1 MGVAGLA
8 LWMCAAPASGLAATI
23 LVTPADDLAKVLREA
38 GDGDRIDIAAGEY
51 RGQVGVIQQK
61 NLTLRGIGGRPVFKA
76 DGRSAEGKAILVVRN
91 GQVRIENIEFRGA
104 RVPDGNGAG
113 IRFEHGQLTVVR
125 CAFFDN
131 QNGILT
137 ANFSDA
143 ELTVQDSEFGQAP
156 RDATLPHLLYVGR
169 IARFTLS
176 GSRFG
181 GGTNGHL
188 VKSRARESIVRYN
201 QLVDGVGGQA
211 AYELEFPNGGRAWVI
226 GNVIGQSATTSNPVV
241 MSFGAEGTDDRPQG
255 LFVVNNTFINEG
267 LKPALFL
274 RVHDL
279 GKPVER
285 VVANNLY
292 VGLGV
297 SDVAW
302 ADVLRGNY
310 LAPPQV
316 LQDPEVGQYGLGLD
330 SLLRHRGV
338 DPAGLQGTVQGQSL
352 RPDAEFTPPAG
363 TRPLS
368 PRSRWSPG
376 AYQ

>member
-1 MGVAGLA
+1 MSVCLV
-8 LWMCAAPASGLAATI
+8 AAPASAATI

-38 GDGDRIDIAAGEY
+38 ADGDQIDIAAGAY
-51 RGQVGVIQQK
+51 SGQVGVIQQK
-61 NLTLRGIGGRPVFKA
+61 NLTLRGIGGRPVLKA
-76 DGRSAEGKAILVVRN
+76 AGRSAEGKAILVVRD
-91 GQVRIENIEFRGA
+91 GRVRIENIEFRGA

-125 CAFFDN
+125 CAFYDN

-137 ANFSDA
+137 ANFGDA

-156 RDATLPHLLYVGR
+156 HDATLPHLLYVGR
-169 IARFTLS
+169 IARLTLS

-181 GGTNGHL
+181 GGFNGHL
-188 VKSRARESIVRYN
+188 VKSRARESFVRYN
-201 QLVDGVGGQA
+201 QIVDGPGGQA
-211 AYELEFPNGGRAWVI
+211 GYELEFPNGGRAWVI

-241 MSFGAEGTDDRPQG
+241 VSFGAEGTDDRPQG
-255 LFVVNNTFINEG
+255 LFVVNNTFVNEG
-267 LKPALFL
+267 LKPGFFVRL
-274 RVHDL
+274 HDL

-285 VVANNLY
+285 VMANNLY

-297 SDVAW
+297 SDAAW
-302 ADVLRGNY
+302 ADVGRGNF

-330 SLLRHRGV
+330 SVLRHRGV
-338 DPAGLQGTVQGQSL
+338 DPGTAQGQSL
-352 RPDAEFTPPAG
+352 RPDAEFTPPMG

>member
-1 MGVAGLA
+1 MVGCLA
-8 LWMCAAPASGLAATI
+8 AAPARAATI
-23 LVTPADDLAKVLREA
+23 LVTPANDLAKVLREA
-38 GDGDRIDIAAGEY
+38 GDGDQIDIAAGVYE
-51 RGQVGVIQQK
+51 GQVGVILQK

-76 DGRSAEGKAILVVRN
+76 SGRSAEGKAILVVRD
-91 GQVRIENIEFRGA
+91 GRVRIENIEFRGA

-113 IRFEHGQLTVVR
+113 IRFERGQLTVVR
-125 CAFFDN
+125 CAFYDN

-137 ANFSDA
+137 ANFGDA

-156 RDATLPHLLYVGR
+156 QDATLPHLLYVGR

-181 GGTNGHL
+181 GGFNGHL
-188 VKSRARESIVRYN
+188 VKSRARESVVHYN
-201 QLVDGVGGQA
+201 QIVDGPGGHA

-241 MSFGAEGTDDRPQG
+241 VSFGAEGTDDRPQG
-255 LFVVNNTFINEG
+255 LFVINNTFVNEG
-267 LKPALFL
+267 LKPAFFVRL
-274 RVHDL
+274 HDL

-285 VVANNLY
+285 MVANNLY
-292 VGLGV
+292 VGMGV

-302 ADVLRGNY
+302 ADIVRGNF

-330 SLLRHRGV
+330 SVLRHRGV
-338 DPAGLQGTVQGQSL
+338 DPGTAQGRSL